1 MAVGTGGRYVATS
14 TVSVRSILFQFRKAV
29 TGPTDRIRPARCSA
43 AFLGCLSLSLSL
55 RLPLSAAR
63 SFILSDRSARISL
76 YEQLLSISLGSR
88 RRSLEIAP
96 PTKLLTSSVA
106 VAGFPG
112 HWQGRGPAPHSCPPT
127 PCRVPVRSPYRAPP
141 GLISLAKRFF

>member
-55 RLPLSAAR
+55 S
-63 SFILSDRSARISL
+63 
-76 YEQLLSISLGSR
+76 E
-88 RRSLEIAP
+88 
-96 PTKLLTSSVA
+96 TSSVRSTQFHPVRPLCTHLSLRAAA
-106 VAGFPG
+106 VHQSGVPTKIARDRPTDETPNVLRGSGGFSWTLAGQRTRPPFLSAYPV
-112 HWQGRGPAPHSCPPT
+112 SCP
-127 PCRVPVRSPYRAPP
+127 RSFP
-141 GLISLAKRFF
+141 I